1 MHLDGA
7 GWLQRSGYAENGD
20 ALLDVGC
27 DQALLSKILAK
38 RKIYSIASDL
48 RPNIIENAKKNLTP
62 LEKEYITFSV
72 SNGVPTILNEE
83 YTLVLSGMGAHT
95 ILDILKNSNYRFNKI
110 ITISNNN
117 NDILRTE
124 MSKLNYYVLEEE
136 IIKEKGK
143 YYNLIVFDNVKRH
156 YSKEQIL
163 VGINHNKKELLKEKN
178 EYLIKKYTSILNN
191 ANNEKLIDIVN
202 TLKDYK
208 Y

>member
-1 MHLDGA
+1 MTRLEKISSYISDN
-7 GWLQRSGYAENGD
+7 EKV
-20 ALLDVGC
+20 LDVGC

-72 SNGVPTILNEE
+72 SDGVPTILNEE
-83 YTLVLSGMGAHT
+83 YTVVLSGMGAHT

-117 NDILRTE
+117 HDILRTE

-143 YYNLIVFDNVKRH
+143 FYNLIVFDNVKRD

-163 VGINHNKKELLKEKN
+163 VGINHKNKELLKEKN
-178 EYLIKKYTSILNN
+178 DYLIKKYTSILNI

-202 TLKDYK
+202 TLKNYK

>member
-1 MHLDGA
+1 MTRLEKISSYISDN
-7 GWLQRSGYAENGD
+7 EKV
-20 ALLDVGC
+20 LDVGC

-136 IIKEKGK
+136 IMKEKGK
-143 YYNLIVFDNVKRH
+143 FYNLIVFDNVKRD

-163 VGINHNKKELLKEKN
+163 VGINHKNKELLKEKN
-178 EYLIKKYTSILNN
+178 DYLIKKYTSILNI

-202 TLKDYK
+202 TLKNYK

>member
-1 MHLDGA
+1 MTRLEKISSYISDN
-7 GWLQRSGYAENGD
+7 EKV
-20 ALLDVGC
+20 LDVGC

-117 NDILRTE
+117 HDILRTE

-136 IIKEKGK
+136 IMKEKGK
-143 YYNLIVFDNVKRH
+143 FYNLIVFDNVKRD

-163 VGINHNKKELLKEKN
+163 VGINHKNKELLKEKN
-178 EYLIKKYTSILNN
+178 EYLIKKYTSILNI

>member
-1 MHLDGA
+1 MTRLEKISSYISDN
-7 GWLQRSGYAENGD
+7 EKV
-20 ALLDVGC
+20 LDVGC

-72 SNGVPTILNEE
+72 SDGVPTILNEE

-117 NDILRTE
+117 HDILRTE

-143 YYNLIVFDNVKRH
+143 FYNLIVFDNVKRD

-163 VGINHNKKELLKEKN
+163 VGINHKNKELLKEKN
-178 EYLIKKYTSILNN
+178 EYLIKKYTSILNI

>member
-1 MHLDGA
+1 MTRLEKISSYISDN
-7 GWLQRSGYAENGD
+7 EKV
-20 ALLDVGC
+20 LDVGC

-117 NDILRTE
+117 HDILRTE

-143 YYNLIVFDNVKRH
+143 FYNLIVFDNVKRD

-163 VGINHNKKELLKEKN
+163 VGINHKNKELLKEKN
-178 EYLIKKYTSILNN
+178 EYLIKKYTSILNI

-202 TLKDYK
+202 TLKNYK

>member
-1 MHLDGA
+1 MTRLEKISSYISDN
-7 GWLQRSGYAENGD
+7 EKV
-20 ALLDVGC
+20 LDVGC

-72 SNGVPTILNEE
+72 SDGVPTILNEE

-95 ILDILKNSNYRFNKI
+95 ILNILKNSNYRFNKV

-136 IIKEKGK
+136 IIKENGK
-143 YYNLIVFDNVKRH
+143 FYNLIVFDNVKRD

-163 VGINHNKKELLKEKN
+163 VGINHKNKELLKEKN

>member
-1 MHLDGA
+1 MTRLEKISSYISDN
-7 GWLQRSGYAENGD
+7 EKV
-20 ALLDVGC
+20 LDVGC

-124 MSKLNYYVLEEE
+124 MSKLNYYDLEEE
-136 IIKEKGK
+136 IIKEM
-143 YYNLIVFDNVKRH
+143 YNLSLIFPREYLCTVYLIAISKKHSLFLKADSIYDDILKELNVK
-156 YSKEQIL
+156 
-163 VGINHNKKELLKEKN
+163 
-178 EYLIKKYTSILNN
+178 
-191 ANNEKLIDIVN
+191 
-202 TLKDYK
+202 
-208 Y
+208 

>member
-1 MHLDGA
+1 MTRLEKISSYISDN
-7 GWLQRSGYAENGD
+7 EKV
-20 ALLDVGC
+20 LDVGC

-72 SNGVPTILNEE
+72 NNGVPTILNEE

-136 IIKEKGK
+136 IMKEKGK
-143 YYNLIVFDNVKRH
+143 FYNLIVFDNVKRD

-163 VGINHNKKELLKEKN
+163 VGINHKNKELLKEKN
-178 EYLIKKYTSILNN
+178 DYLIKKYTSILNI

-202 TLKDYK
+202 TLKNYK

>member
-1 MHLDGA
+1 MTRLEKISSYISDN
-7 GWLQRSGYAENGD
+7 EKV
-20 ALLDVGC
+20 LDVGC

-72 SNGVPTILNEE
+72 SDGVPTILNEE

-117 NDILRTE
+117 HDILRTE

-143 YYNLIVFDNVKRH
+143 FYNLIVFDNVKRD

-163 VGINHNKKELLKEKN
+163 VGINHKNKELLKEKN
-178 EYLIKKYTSILNN
+178 DYLIKKYTSILNI

>member
-1 MHLDGA
+1 MTRLEKISSYISDN
-7 GWLQRSGYAENGD
+7 EKV
-20 ALLDVGC
+20 LDVGC

-38 RKIYSIASDL
+38 KNIYSIASDL

-143 YYNLIVFDNVKRH
+143 FYNLIVFDNVKRD

-163 VGINHNKKELLKEKN
+163 VGINHKNKELLKEKN
-178 EYLIKKYTSILNN
+178 DYLIKKYTSILNN

>member
-1 MHLDGA
+1 MTRLEKISSYISDN
-7 GWLQRSGYAENGD
+7 EKV
-20 ALLDVGC
+20 LDVGC

-124 MSKLNYYVLEEE
+124 MAKLNYYVLEEE

-143 YYNLIVFDNVKRH
+143 FYNLIVFDNVKRD

-163 VGINHNKKELLKEKN
+163 VGINHKNKELLKEKN
-178 EYLIKKYTSILNN
+178 DYLIKKYTSILNI

-202 TLKDYK
+202 TLKNYK

>member
-1 MHLDGA
+1 MTRLEKISSYISDN
-7 GWLQRSGYAENGD
+7 EKV
-20 ALLDVGC
+20 LDVGC

-95 ILDILKNSNYRFNKI
+95 ILNILKNSNYRFNKI

-143 YYNLIVFDNVKRH
+143 FYNLIVFDNVKRD

-163 VGINHNKKELLKEKN
+163 VGINHKNKELLKEKN
-178 EYLIKKYTSILNN
+178 DYLIKKYTSILNN

-202 TLKDYK
+202 TLKNYK

>member
-1 MHLDGA
+1 MTRLEKISSYISDN
-7 GWLQRSGYAENGD
+7 EKV
-20 ALLDVGC
+20 LDVGC

-48 RPNIIENAKKNLTP
+48 RPNIIENSKKNLTP

-143 YYNLIVFDNVKRH
+143 FYNLIVFDNVKRD

-163 VGINHNKKELLKEKN
+163 VGINHKNKELLKEKN
-178 EYLIKKYTSILNN
+178 DYLIKKYTSILNI

>member
-1 MHLDGA
+1 MTRLEKISSYISDN
-7 GWLQRSGYAENGD
+7 EKV
-20 ALLDVGC
+20 LDVGC

-83 YTLVLSGMGAHT
+83 YTLVLSGLGAHT
-95 ILDILKNSNYRFNKI
+95 ILDILKNSNYRFKKI

-143 YYNLIVFDNVKRH
+143 FYNLIVFGNVKRD

-163 VGINHNKKELLKEKN
+163 VGINHKNKELLKEKN
-178 EYLIKKYTSILNN
+178 DYLIKKYTSILNI

>member
-1 MHLDGA
+1 MTRLEKISSYISDN
-7 GWLQRSGYAENGD
+7 EKV
-20 ALLDVGC
+20 LDVGC

-143 YYNLIVFDNVKRH
+143 FYNLIVFDNVKID

-163 VGINHNKKELLKEKN
+163 VGINHKNKELLKEKN
-178 EYLIKKYTSILNN
+178 EYLIKKYTSILNI

>member
-1 MHLDGA
+1 MTRLEKISSYISDN
-7 GWLQRSGYAENGD
+7 EKV
-20 ALLDVGC
+20 LDVGC

-48 RPNIIENAKKNLTP
+48 RPNIIENAKKNLTS

-72 SNGVPTILNEE
+72 SNGVPTILNEK
-83 YTLVLSGMGAHT
+83 YTLVLSGMGAYT

-117 NDILRTE
+117 HDILRTE

-136 IIKEKGK
+136 IMKEKGK
-143 YYNLIVFDNVKRH
+143 FYNLIVFDNVKRD

-163 VGINHNKKELLKEKN
+163 VGINHKNKELLKEKN
-178 EYLIKKYTSILNN
+178 DYLIKKYTSILNI

>member
-1 MHLDGA
+1 MTRLEKISSSISDN
-7 GWLQRSGYAENGD
+7 EKV
-20 ALLDVGC
+20 LDVGC

-143 YYNLIVFDNVKRH
+143 FYNLIVFDNVKRD

-163 VGINHNKKELLKEKN
+163 VGINHKNKELLKEKN

>member
-1 MHLDGA
+1 MTRLEKISSYISDN
-7 GWLQRSGYAENGD
+7 EKV
-20 ALLDVGC
+20 LDVGC

-117 NDILRTE
+117 NDILRIE

-136 IIKEKGK
+136 IIKEKSK
-143 YYNLIVFDNVKRH
+143 FYNLIVFDNVKRD

-163 VGINHNKKELLKEKN
+163 VGINHKNKELLKEKN
-178 EYLIKKYTSILNN
+178 EYLIKKYTSILNI

>member
-1 MHLDGA
+1 MTRLEKISSYISDN
-7 GWLQRSGYAENGD
+7 EKV
-20 ALLDVGC
+20 LDVGC

-72 SNGVPTILNEE
+72 NDGVPTILNEE

-143 YYNLIVFDNVKRH
+143 FYNLIVFDNVKRD

-163 VGINHNKKELLKEKN
+163 VGINHKNKELLKEKN
-178 EYLIKKYTSILNN
+178 DYLIKKYTSILNI

-202 TLKDYK
+202 TLKNYK

>member
-1 MHLDGA
+1 MTRLEKISSYISDN
-7 GWLQRSGYAENGD
+7 EKV
-20 ALLDVGC
+20 LDVGC

-143 YYNLIVFDNVKRH
+143 FYNLIVFDNVKRD

-163 VGINHNKKELLKEKN
+163 VGINHKNKELLKEKN
-178 EYLIKKYTSILNN
+178 EYLIKKYTSILNI

-202 TLKDYK
+202 TLKNYK

>member
-1 MHLDGA
+1 MTRLEKISSYISDN
-7 GWLQRSGYAENGD
+7 EKV
-20 ALLDVGC
+20 LDVGC

-117 NDILRTE
+117 HDILRTE

-143 YYNLIVFDNVKRH
+143 FYNLIVFDNVKRD

-163 VGINHNKKELLKEKN
+163 VGINHKNKELLKEKN
-178 EYLIKKYTSILNN
+178 DYLIKKNTSILNN

>member
-1 MHLDGA
+1 MTRLEKISSYISDN
-7 GWLQRSGYAENGD
+7 EKV
-20 ALLDVGC
+20 LDVGC

-95 ILDILKNSNYRFNKI
+95 ILNILKNSNYRFNKV

-117 NDILRTE
+117 NDILRIE

-143 YYNLIVFDNVKRH
+143 FYNLIVFDNVKRD

-163 VGINHNKKELLKEKN
+163 VGINHKNKELLKEKN

>member
-1 MHLDGA
+1 MNRLKCISSYISDN
-7 GWLQRSGYAENGD
+7 EKV
-20 ALLDVGC
+20 LDVGC

-72 SNGVPTILNEE
+72 SDGVPTILNEE

-117 NDILRTE
+117 HDILRTE

-143 YYNLIVFDNVKRH
+143 FYNLIVFDNVKRD

-163 VGINHNKKELLKEKN
+163 VGINHKNKELLKEKN
-178 EYLIKKYTSILNN
+178 DYLIKKYTSILNN

>member
-1 MHLDGA
+1 MTRLEKISSYISDN
-7 GWLQRSGYAENGD
+7 EKV
-20 ALLDVGC
+20 LDVGC

-117 NDILRTE
+117 NNDILRTE

-143 YYNLIVFDNVKRH
+143 FYNLIVFDNVKRD

-163 VGINHNKKELLKEKN
+163 VGINHKNKELLKEKN
-178 EYLIKKYTSILNN
+178 DYLIKKYTSILNN

-202 TLKDYK
+202 TLKNYK

>member
-1 MHLDGA
+1 MTRLEKISSYISDN
-7 GWLQRSGYAENGD
+7 EKV
-20 ALLDVGC
+20 LDVGC

-95 ILDILKNSNYRFNKI
+95 ILDILKNSNYRFKKI

-143 YYNLIVFDNVKRH
+143 FYNLIVFDNVKRD

-163 VGINHNKKELLKEKN
+163 VGINHKNKELLKEKN
-178 EYLIKKYTSILNN
+178 EYLIKKYTSILNI

>member
-1 MHLDGA
+1 LTRLEKISSYISDN
-7 GWLQRSGYAENGD
+7 EKV
-20 ALLDVGC
+20 LDVGC

-48 RPNIIENAKKNLTP
+48 RPTIIENAKKNLTP

-143 YYNLIVFDNVKRH
+143 FYNLIVFDNVKRD

-163 VGINHNKKELLKEKN
+163 VGINHKNKELLKEKN
-178 EYLIKKYTSILNN
+178 EYLIKKYTSILNI

>member
-1 MHLDGA
+1 MTRLEKISSYISDN
-7 GWLQRSGYAENGD
+7 EKV
-20 ALLDVGC
+20 LDVGC

-117 NDILRTE
+117 HDILRTE

-143 YYNLIVFDNVKRH
+143 FYNLIVFDNVKRD

-163 VGINHNKKELLKEKN
+163 VGINHKNKELLKEKN

-202 TLKDYK
+202 TLKNYK

>member
-1 MHLDGA
+1 MTRLEKISSYISDN
-7 GWLQRSGYAENGD
+7 EKV
-20 ALLDVGC
+20 LDVGC

-117 NDILRTE
+117 HDILRTE

-136 IIKEKGK
+136 IMKEKGK
-143 YYNLIVFDNVKRH
+143 FYNLIVFDNVKRD

-163 VGINHNKKELLKEKN
+163 VGINHKNKELLKEKN
-178 EYLIKKYTSILNN
+178 EYLIKKYTSNLNI

>member
-1 MHLDGA
+1 MTRLEKISSYISDN
-7 GWLQRSGYAENGD
+7 EKV
-20 ALLDVGC
+20 LDVGC

-72 SNGVPTILNEE
+72 SDGVPTILNEE

-143 YYNLIVFDNVKRH
+143 FYNLIVFDNVKRE

-163 VGINHNKKELLKEKN
+163 VGINHKNKELLKEKN
-178 EYLIKKYTSILNN
+178 DYLIKKYTSILNN

>member
-1 MHLDGA
+1 MTRLEKISSYISDN
-7 GWLQRSGYAENGD
+7 EKV
-20 ALLDVGC
+20 LDVGC

-143 YYNLIVFDNVKRH
+143 FYNLIVFDNVKRD

-163 VGINHNKKELLKEKN
+163 VGINHKNKELLKEKN

>member
-1 MHLDGA
+1 MTRLEKISSYISDN
-7 GWLQRSGYAENGD
+7 EKV
-20 ALLDVGC
+20 LDVGC

-95 ILDILKNSNYRFNKI
+95 ILDILKNSNYRFKKI

-143 YYNLIVFDNVKRH
+143 FYNLIVFDNVKRD

-163 VGINHNKKELLKEKN
+163 VGINHKNKELLKEKN
-178 EYLIKKYTSILNN
+178 DYLIKKYTSILNN

>member
-1 MHLDGA
+1 MTRLEKISSYISDN
-7 GWLQRSGYAENGD
+7 EKV
-20 ALLDVGC
+20 LDVGC

-72 SNGVPTILNEE
+72 SDGVPTILNEE

-117 NDILRTE
+117 HDILRTE

-136 IIKEKGK
+136 IMKEKGK
-143 YYNLIVFDNVKRH
+143 FYNLIVFDNVKRD

-163 VGINHNKKELLKEKN
+163 VGINHKNKELLKEKN
-178 EYLIKKYTSILNN
+178 DYLIKKYTSILNN

-202 TLKDYK
+202 TLKNYK

>member
-1 MHLDGA
+1 MTRLEKISSYISDN
-7 GWLQRSGYAENGD
+7 EKV
-20 ALLDVGC
+20 LDVGC

-143 YYNLIVFDNVKRH
+143 FYNLIVFDNVKRD

-163 VGINHNKKELLKEKN
+163 VGINHKNKELLKEKN

-191 ANNEKLIDIVN
+191 TNNEKLIDIVN
-202 TLKDYK
+202 TLKNYK

>member
-1 MHLDGA
+1 MTRLEKISSYISDN
-7 GWLQRSGYAENGD
+7 EKV
-20 ALLDVGC
+20 LDVGC

-72 SNGVPTILNEE
+72 NNGVPTILNEE

-143 YYNLIVFDNVKRH
+143 FYNLIVFDNVKRD

-163 VGINHNKKELLKEKN
+163 VGINHKNKELLKEKN
-178 EYLIKKYTSILNN
+178 DYLIKKYTSILNI

>member
-1 MHLDGA
+1 MTRLEKISSYISDN
-7 GWLQRSGYAENGD
+7 EKV
-20 ALLDVGC
+20 LDVGC

-117 NDILRTE
+117 HDILRTE

-143 YYNLIVFDNVKRH
+143 FYNLIVFDNVKRD

-163 VGINHNKKELLKEKN
+163 VGINHKNKELLKEKN
-178 EYLIKKYTSILNN
+178 DYLIKKYTSILNI

>member
-1 MHLDGA
+1 MTRLEKISSYISDN
-7 GWLQRSGYAENGD
+7 EKV
-20 ALLDVGC
+20 LDVGC

-117 NDILRTE
+117 HDILRTE

-143 YYNLIVFDNVKRH
+143 FYNLIVFDNVKRD

-163 VGINHNKKELLKEKN
+163 VGINHKNKELLKEKN
-178 EYLIKKYTSILNN
+178 DYLIKKYTSILNN

>member
-1 MHLDGA
+1 MTRLEKISSYISDN
-7 GWLQRSGYAENGD
+7 EKV
-20 ALLDVGC
+20 LDVGC

-72 SNGVPTILNEE
+72 SNGVPAILNEE
-83 YTLVLSGMGAHT
+83 YTLVLSGMGVHT

-143 YYNLIVFDNVKRH
+143 FYNLIVFDNVKRD

-163 VGINHNKKELLKEKN
+163 VGINHKNKELLKEKN
-178 EYLIKKYTSILNN
+178 EYLIKKYTSILNI

>member
-1 MHLDGA
+1 MTRLEKISSYISDN
-7 GWLQRSGYAENGD
+7 EKV
-20 ALLDVGC
+20 LDVGC

-72 SNGVPTILNEE
+72 SNGIPTILNEE

-143 YYNLIVFDNVKRH
+143 FYNLIVFDNVKRD

-163 VGINHNKKELLKEKN
+163 VGINHKNKELLKEKN
-178 EYLIKKYTSILNN
+178 DYLIKKYTSILNI

-202 TLKDYK
+202 TLKNYK

>member
-1 MHLDGA
+1 MTRLEKISSYISDN
-7 GWLQRSGYAENGD
+7 EKV
-20 ALLDVGC
+20 LDVGC

-72 SNGVPTILNEE
+72 SDGVPTILNEE

-143 YYNLIVFDNVKRH
+143 FYNLIVFDNVKRD
-156 YSKEQIL
+156 YTKEEIL
-163 VGINHNKKELLKEKN
+163 VGINHKNKELLKEKN
-178 EYLIKKYTSILNN
+178 DYLIKKYTSILNI